1 MKKTE
6 ASRSRLLTRRALV
19 LGGVQ
24 TLLFGALAG
33 RLYQLQVVESDRFT
47 MLSDENRINLQLL
60 APERGRI
67 FDRYGIPLA
76 ANQLNYR
83 VLLVPE
89 KAEGVAATL
98 AELKRILPV
107 TPEDEERIK
116 LEAKRKRGFTPI
128 TVRENLT
135 WDDVARIEVNAPDL
149 PGISIDVGQRRYY
162 TYGALASHV
171 IGYVGAVSEKDLEGK
186 DDPVLTLPGFRIG
199 KNGCEKTLD
208 LALRGRAGSRQ
219 VEVNAYGRVIRELA
233 RDDGL
238 PGDDHVLSIDMGL
251 QEYVCARL
259 EDHSASCAVM
269 DVITGEI
276 LALASVPA
284 YDPNVFA
291 RGVTNPEWEE
301 LVRNPRGPLNNK
313 ASGGQYPP
321 GSTFKMIVALAGLEG
336 GHMGPDERVFCPG
349 VMRMGN
355 AQFHCWKRGGHG
367 SMNMHA
373 AIMQSCDVYFY
384 EVAKRVGVDGIAA
397 MSRRFGFGEVPGIGL
412 PGERAGLVPTAA
424 WKEATHGVAWQKG
437 DTVVIGIGQ
446 GYMLTTPLQ
455 LAIYT
460 ARIANGGRA
469 VKPTLIRAVHRKG
482 EALAGSES
490 DFPSLGLKPAHLAI
504 VKGGMNGVTNDKRGT
519 AYRARIDEAEFA
531 MAGKTGSVQVK
542 RISKAER
549 ERGVVKNEDR
559 PWKDRDHALFVGYA
573 PVETPRYAVAVV
585 VEHGG
590 GGSATAAPIA
600 RDVLREVQ
608 RRDPANTT
616 PTLSALSSRLV
627 G

>member
-19 LGGVQ
+19 MGGIQ
-24 TLLFGALAG
+24 TALFGALAG
-33 RLYQLQVVESDRFT
+33 RLYQLQIVESDRFT
-47 MLSDENRINLQLL
+47 LLSEENRINLQLL

-89 KAEGVAATL
+89 KAGGVAATL
-98 AELKRILPV
+98 AALRQILPV

-116 LEAKRKRGFTPI
+116 LEAKRNRSFTPI

-135 WDDVARIEVNAPDL
+135 WDDVARIEVNAPEL

-171 IGYVGAVSEKDLEGK
+171 IGYVGAVSEKDLEGTE
-186 DDPVLTLPGFRIG
+186 DPVLSLPGFRIG

-219 VEVNAYGRVIRELA
+219 IEVNAYGRIIRELA
-233 RDDGL
+233 RDNGL

-259 EDHSASCAVM
+259 EDHSASCVVM
-269 DVITGEI
+269 DVITGEV

-301 LVRNPRGPLNNK
+301 LVRNPRAPLSNK

-321 GSTFKMIVALAGLEG
+321 GSTYKMAVALAALEG
-336 GHMGPDERVFCPG
+336 GHMGPDEHVFCPG

-397 MSRRFGFGEVPGIGL
+397 MSRRLGFGEVPGVGL

-446 GYMLTTPLQ
+446 GYMLSTPLQ

-460 ARIANGGRA
+460 ARIANGGYA
-469 VKPTLIRAVHRKG
+469 VKPTLVRAIHRRDG
-482 EALAGSES
+482 VVREEVP
-490 DFPSLGLKPAHLAI
+490 DFPSMGLKAAHLAI
-504 VKGGMNGVTNDKRGT
+504 VKGGMNGVTNDRRGT
-519 AYRARIDEAEFA
+519 AYKARIDEAEFA

-549 ERGVVKNEDR
+549 ERGVIKNEDR

-573 PVETPRYAVAVV
+573 PVEKPRYAVAVV

-608 RRDPANTT
+608 RRDPAHTT
-616 PTLSALSSRLV
+616 PNLSALSTRLT

>member
-1 MKKTE
+1 VKKTE

-24 TLLFGALAG
+24 TALFGALAG

-47 MLSDENRINLQLL
+47 VLSDENRINLQLL

-67 FDRYGIPLA
+67 FDRYGQPLA

-83 VLLVPE
+83 LLLVPE
-89 KAEGVAATL
+89 QADGVAATL
-98 AELKRILPV
+98 AALRRILPV
-107 TPEDEERIK
+107 TPEEEERIK
-116 LEAKRKRGFTPI
+116 QEARRNRSFTPI
-128 TVRENLT
+128 TVRENLS
-135 WDDVARIEVNAPDL
+135 WDDVSRIEVNAPDL
-149 PGISIDVGQRRYY
+149 PGLSIDVGQRRYY
-162 TYGALASHV
+162 TYGALAAHV
-171 IGYVGAVSEKDLEGK
+171 IGYVGAVSEKDLDGAT
-186 DDPVLTLPGFRIG
+186 DPVLSLPGFRIG

-219 VEVNAYGRVIRELA
+219 VEVNAYGRIIRELA
-233 RDDGL
+233 RDDGV
-238 PGDDHVLSIDMGL
+238 PGDDHILSIDMGL

-259 EDHSASCAVM
+259 EDHSASCAVL
-269 DVITGEI
+269 DVITGEV

-301 LVRNPRGPLNNK
+301 LIRNPRAPLNNK

-321 GSTFKMIVALAGLEG
+321 GSTFKVVVALAALEG
-336 GHMGPDERVFCPG
+336 GHMGPGEHVFCPG

-355 AQFHCWKRGGHG
+355 VLFHCWKRGGHG
-367 SMNMHA
+367 SMDMVNG
-373 AIMQSCDVYFY
+373 IMQSCDVYFY
-384 EVAKRVGVDGIAA
+384 EVAKRVGIEAIAA
-397 MSRRFGFGEVPGIGL
+397 MSRRFGFGESLGIGL
-412 PGERAGLVPTAA
+412 PGERGGLVPTPA
-424 WKEATHGVAWQKG
+424 WKEATYGVPWQKG
-437 DTVVIGIGQ
+437 DTVVVGIGQ
-446 GYMLTTPLQ
+446 GYLLTTPLQ
-455 LAIYT
+455 LAVMT
-460 ARIANGGRA
+460 ARVANGGYA
-469 VKPTLIRAVHRKG
+469 VRPTLVRSVHRRSG
-482 EALAGSES
+482 AVPAAVPE
-490 DFPSLGLKPAHLAI
+490 FPSLKLKPAHLAI
-504 VKGGMNGVTNDKRGT
+504 VKAGMDGVTNNKRGT

-542 RISKAER
+542 RIGKAER
-549 ERGVVKNEDR
+549 ERGVIKTEDQ
-559 PWKDRDHALFVGYA
+559 PWKDRDHALFIGFA
-573 PVETPRYAVAVV
+573 PVGSPRYAVAVV

-608 RRDPANTT
+608 RRDPAHTT
-616 PTLSALSSRLV
+616 PPLSALSFRPL

>member
-424 WKEATHGVAWQKG
+424 WKEATHGVPWQKG